1 MPIYEFYCEDCHT
14 IYSFFSRR
22 VNTEKRPGCPDCSR
36 SALTRQVSTFSS
48 PRSGD
53 DRADEPPADL
63 DQAGLERAMASMS
76 QDLVGMD
83 EQNPRQAASVMRQL
97 FDASGLRIG
106 ATMDE
111 AIERLEA
118 GEDPDRI
125 EAELGEAL
133 QDGDLFQTTP
143 RQLIHD
149 IRRKHL
155 PPRVDETLYELDA

>member
-1 MPIYEFYCEDCHT
+1 MPIYEFYCDDCHT

-22 VNTEKRPGCPDCSR
+22 VNTEKHPGCPDCSR
-36 SALTRQVSTFSS
+36 SALTRQVSMFSS

-133 QDGDLFQTTP
+133 QDGDLFQTCLLYTSPNP
-143 RQLIHD
+143 RD
-149 IRRKHL
+149 
-155 PPRVDETLYELDA
+155 

>member
-22 VNTEKRPGCPDCSR
+22 VNTEKHPGCPDCSR
-36 SALTRQVSTFSS
+36 SALTRQVSMFSS

-76 QDLVGMD
+76 QDLVGLD
-83 EQNPRQAASVMRQL
+83 EENPRQAASVMRRL

-125 EAELGEAL
+125 EAELGKAL

>member
-22 VNTEKRPGCPDCSR
+22 VNTEKHPGCPDCSR
-36 SALTRQVSTFSS
+36 SALTRQVSMFSS

-133 QDGDLFQTTP
+133 KDGDLFQTTP